1 MDSNLKRLY
10 YIIMLDDDK
19 KMSMSQ
25 QYDIE

>member
-1 MDSNLKRLY
+1 MDSNLNRLY